1 MKTEKKIDENLYNE
15 RALYL
20 LNIKELRDLGRKI
33 GVPAPATLKKQDLVD
48 YILKIVYGEVDAP
61 KRNSFG
67 RPNVR
72 EVDMNQYLAKIMKKS
87 DINDELIS
95 ASFGDVDS
103 IFKVASPDESSKM
116 KDVEQRI
123 FVADNGKFF
132 LRKFAFVESESD
144 IEISN
149 QTKERFGLEDFDVV
163 EVIAS
168 GKSFK
173 IISINGQSIKN
184 ITKLKNENIGKEQVF
199 HLSTK
204 EEINNE
210 IIKQIKKS
218 KEEDITAIVF
228 STNDY
233 SSFGAESI
241 LADKTKSATQA
252 YKQFMSMISVC
263 GKYLFEGDN
272 IVVITDELNF
282 VEDIFNAVDEDV
294 ASRTKKH
301 LQERLNDFLAL
312 GNAVLVYQLDTDSI
326 YQ

>member
-1 MKTEKKIDENLYNE
+1 MKAEKKIDENLYNE

-72 EVDMNQYLAKIMKKS
+72 EVDMDQYLAKIMKKA

-95 ASFGDVDS
+95 ASFGDS
-103 IFKVASPDESSKM
+103 IFKVASPDETSQI

-123 FVADNGKFF
+123 FIEADGKYY
-132 LRKFAFVESESD
+132 LREFAFVKNDYD
-144 IEISN
+144 IEISVE
-149 QTKERFGLEDFDVV
+149 TKNRLGLEDYDVV
-163 EVIAS
+163 EVIVA

-173 IISINGQSIKN
+173 IVSVNGKSIKN
-184 ITKLKNENIGKEQVF
+184 TTKLQNENLGKKQVF

-204 EEINNE
+204 EELNKE
-210 IIKQIKKS
+210 IIKEIKKAN
-218 KEEDITAIVF
+218 EEGIKTIIF
-228 STNDY
+228 SANDY
-233 SSFGAESI
+233 SSLGAESI
-241 LADKTKSATQA
+241 VADKSLSPTLA
-252 YKQFMSMISVC
+252 YKQFMTMLSLC
-263 GKYLFEGDN
+263 GKYIFQDEN
-272 IVVITDELNF
+272 ILAITDELDF
-282 VEDIFNAVDEDV
+282 IEDVFNAIDEDV
-294 ASRTKKH
+294 ALRTKKH
-301 LQERLNDFLAL
+301 LQARLNDFLEL
-312 GNAVLVYQLDTDSI
+312 GNAVLVYNIEKEAI